1 MGEIEVT
8 EIIKLLV
15 VIAVI
20 IFLIRKKWNLGYIIL
35 LASLLVGVFFD
46 LSPIQIGNNFIL
58 ALIDPTTLKLIG
70 IIVLVYILSGV
81 LRKVESL
88 RDLADSLQGLVKDYR
103 LILAF
108 IPALLGLIPM
118 PAGAIFSAP
127 MVKEIGDRAG
137 LNPEEETFV
146 NYWFRHIWEFV
157 WPLFPGIILFASLLK
172 VEIQGVI
179 LVQFP
184 LTIATVIVGFVWE
197 YKNLRKDTT
206 LIDKRDI
213 LLNLKKLFFGVW
225 PILLIIIM
233 VLGAKTDLL
242 FSLVIVILSLVFLN
256 IKKLSLKILKEIIRN
271 DIDLNVVILI
281 VSIMIFKR
289 MLQVSGGVEIIP
301 EAFAKLG
308 IHPFVVLFIIPFFI
322 AIMTGL
328 GTAALGIGL
337 PVLLPII
344 VVQGETNLYYAML
357 AFTGSF
363 SGVMISPMHLCLVV
377 TKNYF
382 KADMVKIYKMLIPPL
397 IIISLS
403 ALVLVMVRT

>member
-1 MGEIEVT
+1 VT
-8 EIIKLLV
+8 EIIKLLA

-20 IFLIRKKWNLGYIIL
+20 ILLIKKKWNLEYVIL
-35 LASLLVGVFFD
+35 LASLLVGVFFN
-46 LSPIQIGNNFIL
+46 LSPIQIGNNFVL

-88 RDLADSLQGLVKDYR
+88 RDLVDSLQGLVKDYR

-118 PAGAIFSAP
+118 PAGAMFSAP
-127 MVKEIGDRAG
+127 MVKEVGGRAG
-137 LNPEEETFV
+137 LTPEEETFV

-157 WPLFPGIILFASLLK
+157 WPLFPGIILFAGLLK
-172 VEIQGVI
+172 VEIQEVI

-206 LIDKRDI
+206 LINKKDI
-213 LLNLKKLFFGVW
+213 LFNLKKLFFGVW

-233 VLGAKTDLL
+233 VLGTKTDLL
-242 FSLVIVILSLVFLN
+242 FSLVIVILSLIFLN
-256 IKKLSLKILKEIIRN
+256 IKKLSLKMLKEIIRN
-271 DIDLNVVILI
+271 DIDLSVVILI
-281 VSIMIFKR
+281 ASIMIFKR
-289 MLQVSGGVEIIP
+289 ILQVSGGIEIIP

-308 IHPFVVLFIIPFFI
+308 IHPFIVLFIIPFFLGT
-322 AIMTGL
+322 MTGL

-344 VVQGETNLYYAML
+344 IQGEANLYYAML

-363 SGVMISPMHLCLVV
+363 VGVMISPMHLCLVV
-377 TKNYF
+377 TRNYF
-382 KADMVKIYKMLIPPL
+382 KADMGKIYKMLILPL

-403 ALVLVMVRT
+403 ALALVIVRT

>member
-1 MGEIEVT
+1 MT
-8 EIIKLLV
+8 EIVKLLA
-15 VIAVI
+15 VIAI
-20 IFLIRKKWNLGYIIL
+20 IVLLIKKKWKLEYVIL
-35 LASLLVGVFFD
+35 LASLLVGVFFN
-46 LSPIQIGNNFIL
+46 LSPIQIGNNFVL

-88 RDLADSLQGLVKDYR
+88 RDLVDSLRGLVKDYR

-118 PAGAIFSAP
+118 PAGAMFSAP
-127 MVKEIGDRAG
+127 MVKEVGGRVG
-137 LNPEEETFV
+137 LTPEEETFV

-157 WPLFPGIILFASLLK
+157 WPLFPGIILFAGLLK
-172 VEIQGVI
+172 VEIQEVI

-184 LTIATVIVGFVWE
+184 LTIATVIVGFVWK

-206 LIDKRDI
+206 LINKKDI

-233 VLGAKTDLL
+233 VLGTKTDLL
-242 FSLVIVILSLVFLN
+242 VSLVIVILSLVFLN
-256 IKKLSLKILKEIIRN
+256 VNKLSLKTLKEIIRN

-301 EAFAKLG
+301 GAFAKLG
-308 IHPFVVLFIIPFFI
+308 IHPFIVLFIIPFFI
-322 AIMTGL
+322 ATMTGL

-344 VVQGETNLYYAML
+344 IVQGETNLYYAML
-357 AFTGSF
+357 AFSGSF

-382 KADMVKIYKMLIPPL
+382 KADMGKIYKMLILPL
-397 IIISLS
+397 IITTLS
-403 ALVLVMVRT
+403 ALILVIIKT

>member
-1 MGEIEVT
+1 VT

-20 IFLIRKKWNLGYIIL
+20 ILLIKKKWNLEYVIL
-35 LASLLVGVFFD
+35 LASLLAGVFFN

-58 ALIDPTTLKLIG
+58 ALIDPDTLKLIG

-88 RDLADSLQGLVKDYR
+88 RNLVDSLQGLVKDYR

-118 PAGAIFSAP
+118 PAGAMFSAP
-127 MVKEIGDRAG
+127 MVKEVGGRVG
-137 LNPEEETFV
+137 LTPEEETFV

-157 WPLFPGIILFASLLK
+157 WPLFPGIILFAGLLK
-172 VEIQGVI
+172 VEIQKVI

-184 LTIATVIVGFVWE
+184 LTIVTVIVGFVWE
-197 YKNLRKDTT
+197 YKNLKKDTT
-206 LIDKRDI
+206 LLNKKDI

-225 PILLIIIM
+225 PILLIIIL
-233 VLGAKTDLL
+233 VLGTKTDLL
-242 FSLVIVILSLVFLN
+242 FSLLIVILSLIFLN
-256 IKKLSLKILKEIIRN
+256 IKKLSLKMLKEIIRN
-271 DIDLNVVILI
+271 DVDLSVVILI
-281 VSIMIFKR
+281 ASIMIFKR
-289 MLQVSGGVEIIP
+289 ILQVSGGIEIIP

-308 IHPFVVLFIIPFFI
+308 VHPFIVLFSIPFFI
-322 AIMTGL
+322 GMLTGL
-328 GTAALGIGL
+328 TPAALGIGL

-344 VVQGETNLYYAML
+344 VQGEPNLYYAML
-357 AFTGSF
+357 AFTGAF
-363 SGVMISPMHLCLVV
+363 VGVMSSPMHLCLAV

-382 KADMVKIYKMLIPPL
+382 KADMGKMYKMLILPL
-397 IIISLS
+397 TIITLS
-403 ALVLVMVRT
+403 ALILVIVRT

>member
-1 MGEIEVT
+1 MT

-15 VIAVI
+15 VIVVI
-20 IFLIRKKWNLGYIIL
+20 IFLIRRKWDLGYIIL
-35 LASLLVGVFFD
+35 LASLLIGLFFN
-46 LSPIQIGNNFIL
+46 LSPIQIGNNFVL
-58 ALIDPTTLKLIG
+58 ALIDPITLKLIG
-70 IIVLVYILSGV
+70 IIILVYILSGV

-88 RDLADSLQGLVKDYR
+88 RDLVDSLQGLVKDYR

-127 MVKEIGDRAG
+127 MVKEVGDRAG
-137 LNPEEETFV
+137 LTPEEETFV

-157 WPLFPGIILFASLLK
+157 WPLFPGIILFAGLLK
-172 VEIQGVI
+172 VEIQEVI

-184 LTIATVIVGFVWE
+184 LTIVTVIIGFVWE

-206 LIDKRDI
+206 LINKKDI

-233 VLGAKTDLL
+233 VLGTKTDLL
-242 FSLVIVILSLVFLN
+242 VSLVIVILSLVFLN
-256 IKKLSLKILKEIIRN
+256 VNKLSLKILKEIIRN

-308 IHPFVVLFIIPFFI
+308 IHPFIVLFIIPFFI
-322 AIMTGL
+322 ATMTGL

-344 VVQGETNLYYAML
+344 IVQGETNLYYAML
-357 AFTGSF
+357 VFAGSF
-363 SGVMISPMHLCLVV
+363 SGVMISPIHLCLVV

-382 KADMVKIYKMLIPPL
+382 KADMGKIYKMLILPL
-397 IIISLS
+397 IVTTLS
-403 ALVLVMVRT
+403 ALILVIIKT